1 MDVIGRFNPNT
12 TVLVAGLSWNGAGL
26 LRNLSRKG
34 YQVCGIALSNDEP
47 GLFSRYGAKAVCPD
61 PRLDQDA
68 WVRAVIE
75 LARRCDQR
83 PLMIPVSDIYVMALD
98 RAAEELRP
106 HIRFHGFGDGLRTHL
121 TSKRSTFEMAAEHD
135 FPAPDTIYVE
145 DRDQLRRQW
154 QRVQA
159 PILIKPEFSK
169 HWRTPAALAALGGQK
184 AIIANSEQELV
195 DLYDRVRPLTEQLM
209 AQEVIPGPDHN
220 LLYWAGFVGND
231 GRVGGRIVGRK
242 IRVNPIHVGSASFV
256 KLEDMPEIEANC
268 ESFLSAVG
276 YRGICGIELKL
287 DERDG
292 VAKLIEVNP
301 RYGLWDDIGVPEGVD
316 LAEEAVLAKN
326 GKRTEPRRPT
336 QFQQKWIYVMKD
348 VAAFRKYRAEGS
360 LSLNEWLATLKRPI
374 LVADLPVFSDPYFAC
389 NSALSTL
396 TVVWRR
402 FLKRLRFGH
411 GRVTRDR
418 SV

>member
-1 MDVIGRFNPNT
+1 MDVFGRFNPNT
-12 TVLVAGLSWNGAGL
+12 TVIVAGLSWNGAAL
-26 LRNLSRKG
+26 MRNLSRKG
-34 YQVCGIALSNDEP
+34 YGVCAISYSDQEP
-47 GLFSRYGAKAVCPD
+47 GMHSRYGAKVICPD
-61 PRLDQDA
+61 PRLDHEG

-75 LARRCDQR
+75 IARWCDQR

-106 HIRFHGFGDGLRTHL
+106 HIRFHGFGDGLRARL

-135 FPAPDTIYVE
+135 FPAPKTIYVE
-145 DRDQLRRQW
+145 DRDQLRRHW

-159 PILIKPEFSK
+159 PVLIKPEFSK

-184 AIIANSEQELV
+184 AIIANSEQELM
-195 DLYDRVRPLTEQLM
+195 DLYDRVRPLTAQLM

-220 LLYWAGFVGND
+220 LLYWAGFLGED

-242 IRVNPIHVGSASFV
+242 LRVNPIHAGSASFV

-268 ESFLSAVG
+268 ENFLSAVG

-292 VAKLIEVNP
+292 IAKLIEVNP

-326 GKRTEPRRPT
+326 GRPTEPRRPT
-336 QFQQKWIYVMKD
+336 RFQQKWIYISKD
-348 VAAFRKYRAEGS
+348 LAAFRKYRAEGS
-360 LSLNEWLATLKRPI
+360 LSFLEWLATLKGPM
-374 LVADLPVFSDPYFAC
+374 LVADLPVLTDPLFAC
-389 NSALSTL
+389 HSALFILSL
-396 TVVWRR
+396 MWRR
-402 FLKRLRFGH
+402 ALARVRLSFGRMAG
-411 GRVTRDR
+411 GR
-418 SV
+418 SA